1 MSMPPAHIHL
11 NENAKP
17 YAHHTSIPIPF
28 HLKKEVKE
36 ALTGMLKEG

>member
-17 YAHHTSIPIPF
+17 YARHTSIPIPF
-28 HLKKEVKE
+28 HWKKEVKE